1 MFCCYFQ
8 SMQLLQFS
16 GLLEQQAQC
25 LCCDTM
31 KLQAAA
37 LCGTTSSIHGV
48 ALQWFESYLTDR
60 KLRVKCQVD
69 DCGNYAYSD
78 WHILMH
84 GAPQGSCLGPLLF
97 LIFCNDLR
105 LNLTYMFCIQFTDDT
120 TLYYSHRNL
129 RVLRCCIENDLSVVM
144 DWFRANSLTLN
155 VQKTNL
161 LLFSPKSG
169 KQRNFKIH
177 INQVTVK
184 PVKETKF
191 LGVILDNEMNWTT
204 HVKSLLTKMKR
215 NYILMCRGKNLL
227 PSHNLKLL
235 YYGHIYSHISYC
247 IAIWGSMTNES
258 LLAKIRVEQNK
269 CVKLLNRTSPLDN
282 LYKNYCILKLDEV
295 IDLEL
300 KKFGY
305 KVYRN
310 LLPKNLLH
318 EVRTDSKGSSLTKTH
333 SYNTRNKNNL
343 NLPMSSRK
351 TYYNS
356 FLVQS
361 LKKFSTLPMEIRDC
375 SNIEQF
381 THKVKKSYLT

>member
-1 MFCCYFQ
+1 
-8 SMQLLQFS
+8 
-16 GLLEQQAQC
+16 
-25 LCCDTM
+25 
-31 KLQAAA
+31 
-37 LCGTTSSIHGV
+37 
-48 ALQWFESYLTDR
+48 
-60 KLRVKCQVD
+60 
-69 DCGNYAYSD
+69 
-78 WHILMH
+78 MH
-84 GAPQGSCLGPLLF
+84 GAPQGSCFGPLLF

-105 LNLTYMFCIQFTDDT
+105 LNLTYMSCIQFADDT

-161 LLFSPKSG
+161 LLFLPKSG
-169 KQRNFKIH
+169 KQPNFEIH

-191 LGVILDNEMNWTT
+191 LGVILDNEMNCTI
-204 HVKSLLTKMKR
+204 HVKSLPTKMKQ

-269 CVKLLNRTSPLDN
+269 CVKLLNKTSPLDN
-282 LYKNYCILKLDEV
+282 LYKNYRILKLDEV

-305 KVYRN
+305 KVY
-310 LLPKNLLH
+310 
-318 EVRTDSKGSSLTKTH
+318 
-333 SYNTRNKNNL
+333 
-343 NLPMSSRK
+343 
-351 TYYNS
+351 
-356 FLVQS
+356 
-361 LKKFSTLPMEIRDC
+361 
-375 SNIEQF
+375 
-381 THKVKKSYLT
+381 

>member
-1 MFCCYFQ
+1 MYSRTYKFLDDNNQVYRSQYGFRAKHSCEHAIGELVSNIVKNQQKENYTASLFLDL
-8 SMQLLQFS
+8 SKAFHTLDHKLL
-16 GLLEQQAQC
+16 LHKLEIY
-25 LCCDTM
+25 
-31 KLQAAA
+31 
-37 LCGTTSSIHGV
+37 GIHGV
-48 ALQWFESYLTDR
+48 ALQWFESYLSNR

-84 GAPQGSCLGPLLF
+84 GAPKGSCLGPLLF

-105 LNLTYMFCIQFTDDT
+105 LNLTYMSCIQFADDT

-144 DWFRANSLTLN
+144 EWFRANSLTLN
-155 VQKTNL
+155 VQKNNL

-169 KQRNFKIH
+169 KQPNFEIH

-184 PVKETKF
+184 PIKETKF
-191 LGVILDNEMNWTT
+191 LGVILDNELNWTT

-215 NYILMCRGKNLL
+215 NYILMCRGNNLL

-282 LYKNYCILKLDEV
+282 LYKNYRILKLDEV

-351 TYYNS
+351 THYNS
-356 FLVQS
+356 F
-361 LKKFSTLPMEIRDC
+361 
-375 SNIEQF
+375 
-381 THKVKKSYLT
+381 